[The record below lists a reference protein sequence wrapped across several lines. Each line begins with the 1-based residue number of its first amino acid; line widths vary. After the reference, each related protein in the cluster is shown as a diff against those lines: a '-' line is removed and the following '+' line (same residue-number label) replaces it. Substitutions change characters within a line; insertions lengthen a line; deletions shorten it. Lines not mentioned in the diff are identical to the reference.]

1 MVAYQQFVELSESTD
16 SNARGQAAHF
26 AATAFVAHHGSMDE
40 HAALYAAL
48 VCFLDDVSVKVRAA
62 LAYGLL
68 HTKDAPRPI
77 MVSLL
82 NDAPVIAR
90 AVAQYSPVLVDAD
103 LLPVVVEADSVMLDV
118 IAHRPTLSVR
128 VAQALLARDVFD
140 INLAVISRTDV
151 ALGHEILCSLAEAKG
166 SDAKLRGALLK
177 RTDLPAKARFALI
190 ERVRADLS
198 GARIVK
204 GAVAPKRLERLFQD
218 SVDAALTKIGE
229 GEDEAG
235 QADFCAALEADDH
248 LSIRVLLH
256 ALISGRIAFFSA
268 CLGRLGGMP
277 RAKVATL
284 LASGSRAG
292 LNAMF
297 TRCGM
302 GEALRNLLA
311 RLIMHARSAD
321 LADDL
326 AARHFVV
333 TALLDEL
340 LSEHDGVVPAELE
353 EAFAYLNAQNVSL
366 ARKAARGVMPAF
378 ANGSDDLKTLPGLPE
393 ALAALPAA

>member
-1 MVAYQQFVELSESTD
+1 MVAYQQFVALSESAN
-16 SNARGQAAHF
+16 SNDRGQAAHY
-26 AATAFVAHHGSMDE
+26 AATAFVRHNGSIEE

-68 HTKDAPRPI
+68 HTQAAPRPVMI
-77 MVSLL
+77 SLL
-82 NDAPVIAR
+82 NDAPIIAR

-103 LLPVVVEADSVMLDV
+103 LVSVVAEADNLMLDV
-118 IAHRPTLSVR
+118 IAHRATLSVR
-128 VAQALLARDVFD
+128 VAEALLARDDDEITLLV
-140 INLAVISRTDV
+140 LKREEV
-151 ALGHEILCSLAEAKG
+151 ALGQALLFELAQNKG
-166 SDAKLRGALLK
+166 KDAKIRGALLK
-177 RTDLPAKARFALI
+177 RDDLPANARFYLI
-190 ERVRADLS
+190 ERVRADLA

-204 GAVAPKRLERLFQD
+204 GAVAPKRLERVFRD
-218 SVDAALTKIGE
+218 SVDAALTRIGE
-229 GEDEAG
+229 AEDAAE
-235 QADFCAALEADDH
+235 QAEFCAALETENR

-268 CLGRLGGMP
+268 CLGQLGSMP
-277 RAKVATL
+277 RSKVATM
-284 LASGSRAG
+284 LASGNRAG
-292 LNAMF
+292 LNALF
-297 TRCGM
+297 ARCGM
-302 GEALRNLLA
+302 GEALRNLMA

-333 TALLDEL
+333 TALLDEML
-340 LSEHDGVVPAELE
+340 AEHDGVVPGELE
-353 EAFAYLNAQNVSL
+353 DAFAYLSAQNVDL

-378 ANGSDDLKTLPGLPE
+378 TDAADAFRCMPGLPN